1 MIKTVITAPRGHMDG
16 LIAEEAWKNKE
27 LKIVGCVG
35 TPGRDYIGKDICH
48 AVSGIKEETGVLV
61 YDDIDDMETRFVPGT
76 VTNFETGFGCID
88 TLMFKESVGY
98 VLG

>member
-61 YDDIDDMETRFVPGT
+61 YDDIDDIIGECDVVIDFST
-76 VTNFETGFGCID
+76 VELSMKVLKSCIRA
-88 TLMFKESVGY
+88 G
-98 VLG
+98 